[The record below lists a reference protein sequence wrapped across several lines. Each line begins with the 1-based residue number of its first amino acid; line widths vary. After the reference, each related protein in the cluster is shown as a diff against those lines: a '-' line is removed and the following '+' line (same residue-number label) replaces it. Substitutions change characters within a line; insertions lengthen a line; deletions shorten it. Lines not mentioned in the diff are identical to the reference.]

1 VANVPDPDDDHP
13 GKIRGLLANAHG
25 LDGLKAG
32 ESATKIARTGLFGH
46 CVDEMRI
53 EGLLNGQG

>member
-1 VANVPDPDDDHP
+1 MAYVPDPEDDHP
-13 GKIRGLLANAHG
+13 GKIRGLLANMHG
-25 LDGLKAG
+25 MGGLTAG
-32 ESATKIARTGLFGH
+32 ESAKLIARTGLFGH